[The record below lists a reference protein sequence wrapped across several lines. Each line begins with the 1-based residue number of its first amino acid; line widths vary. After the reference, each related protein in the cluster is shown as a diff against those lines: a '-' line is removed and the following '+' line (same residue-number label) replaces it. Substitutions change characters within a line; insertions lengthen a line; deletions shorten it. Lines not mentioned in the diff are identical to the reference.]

1 MAKPNEWGL
10 TDAGFRRPT
19 YAELL
24 DALEYKA
31 RELFGSK
38 ANLTV
43 RSPLGIFLRIFAW
56 VLNLLFSTLEDVYN
70 SRFVDTAV
78 GASLLHLG
86 RMIGIRLLGA
96 QKAMGYLT
104 FYGDDNVEVPA
115 GFLAETT
122 AGVQY
127 VTLRAGVITGGSV
140 TLPASAAV
148 AGPDGNSAEGTIKNI
163 SNPKPGIRSVTNE
176 KAFEG
181 GRNTETPAEFRERYY
196 KSVDFA
202 GGVNIDAIIA
212 EIYESVE
219 AVIAVAG
226 EENDTDFESKTG
238 LPPHSVEIVAYGGLD
253 EDVAKAIYRRKAAGI
268 QTYGNTTVS
277 VVKAD
282 GRLYDVHFSRPT
294 PVGIW
299 VKVFNLVTDSKFP
312 LDGIERIKV
321 VHLEGAALVS
331 DAFEPGDVSPVP
343 TVSEGQFVAGLL
355 KGLEIGVGLLCHGI
369 FLRFL
374 KCCFPFG
381 SVLITLN
388 RNNSKSFL
396 RINYTISLRC
406 NCVVYICRW

>member
-1 MAKPNEWGL
+1 MAKPNDWGL

-43 RSPLGIFLRIFAW
+43 RSPLGVFLRIFAW

-78 GASLLHLG
+78 GTRLLHLG

-104 FYGDDNVEVPA
+104 FYGDDNVEVPE

-122 AGVQY
+122 AGMQY
-127 VTLRAGVITGGSV
+127 VTLSSGVITNGSV

-148 AGPDGNSAEGTIKNI
+148 AGPDGNIAERTIKNI
-163 SNPKPGIRSVTNE
+163 TNPKLGIRSVINE

-181 GRNTETPAEFRERYY
+181 GRNTETDDEFRERYY
-196 KSVDFA
+196 LSVDFA
-202 GGVNIDAIIA
+202 GGVNLDAIIA
-212 EIYESVE
+212 EIYGSVE

-238 LPPHSVEIVAYGGLD
+238 LPPHSFEVVAYGGLD
-253 EDVAKAIYRRKAAGI
+253 EDIARAIYRRKAAGI
-268 QTYGNTTVS
+268 QTFGNMTVS
-277 VVKAD
+277 VVTAA
-282 GRLYDVHFSRPT
+282 GSICDVHFSRPA
-294 PVGIW
+294 PVSVW

-312 LDGIERIKV
+312 LDGIERIKRAV
-321 VHLEGAALVS
+321 IQHIGVNTRGGLNIGQ
-331 DAFEPGDVSPVP
+331 DVICVTLP
-343 TVSEGQFVAGLL
+343 TVVL
-355 KGLEIGVGLLCHGI
+355 KVPGVVDFDLQ
-369 FLRFL
+369 
-374 KCCFPFG
+374 
-381 SVLITLN
+381 
-388 RNNSKSFL
+388 
-396 RINYTISLRC
+396 ISPDGENFSWKNIQIAAREKA
-406 NCVVYICRW
+406 VTDESMVIVE

>member
-1 MAKPNEWGL
+1 MASPSDWGL

-24 DALEYKA
+24 DALEHKA

-78 GASLLHLG
+78 GSSLLHLG

-104 FYGDDNVEVPA
+104 FSGDDNVEVPE
-115 GFLAETT
+115 GFLAETI
-122 AGVQY
+122 AGIQY
-127 VTLRAGVITGGSV
+127 VTLSSGVITGGSV

-148 AGPDGNSAEGTIKNI
+148 AGPDGNTAEETIKI
-163 SNPKPGIRSVTNE
+163 ITNPKLGIKSVINE
-176 KAFEG
+176 KAFVG
-181 GRNTETPAEFRERYY
+181 GRNTETTAEFRDRYY

-202 GGVNIDAIIA
+202 GGVDIDAIVA
-212 EIYESVE
+212 EVYENVE
-219 AVIAVAG
+219 AVIAVTG

-238 LPPHSVEIVAYGGLD
+238 LPPHSFEIVAYGGLD

-268 QTYGNTTVS
+268 QTFGNTMVP
-277 VVKAD
+277 VVTAA
-282 GRLYDVHFSRPT
+282 GRIYEVHFSRPT
-294 PVGIW
+294 PVSVW

-312 LDGIERIKV
+312 LDGIERIKQAV
-321 VHLEGAALVS
+321 IQHIGVNARGGLNIGQ
-331 DAFEPGDVSPVP
+331 DVICVTLP
-343 TVSEGQFVAGLL
+343 TVVL
-355 KGLEIGVGLLCHGI
+355 KVPGVVDFDLQLSPDGETFGWKNIEIAAREKAVTDESMVI
-369 FLRFL
+369 
-374 KCCFPFG
+374 
-381 SVLITLN
+381 VE
-388 RNNSKSFL
+388 
-396 RINYTISLRC
+396 
-406 NCVVYICRW
+406 